1 MEKVVNE
8 NGELVLKR
16 TEFMQWCMSSAYH
29 QVAIIAIANGSLDG
43 AMEQSVSDFLKSL
56 YKSRPLHRPKILELL
71 KETGVDGIT
80 SYTFEK
86 AGQLIVSSKIEES
99 PE

>member
-1 MEKVVNE
+1 MDKVVNE

-29 QVAIIAIANGSLDG
+29 QVAIIAIANGSMDG

-71 KETGVDGIT
+71 KETGVAGIT

-86 AGQLIVSSKIEES
+86 AAALIVNSKIEEK
-99 PE
+99 